1 VNTPASPSSPQTDTK
16 AEAGTGFVSLENE
29 VISLRAQVQNFA
41 QQVEHLEAK
50 NEWLRRAVFG
60 TKSERRPV
68 AQDLGAAEQQ
78 NFLTMPVT
86 AAAVD
91 SDVAQAAAEQ
101 QEAQKHTSELTAA
114 QKRNAKKGLGPDG
127 KQKAKNGGGR
137 RPVNRSLRP
146 VELIIEASA
155 SERIAADGTPL
166 VLLGYETSTR
176 EHYIAAE
183 LVLQTIKR
191 ERWGLPDTRELVFV
205 APPPATM
212 VPKGKYSDDAIIE
225 AMYRKY
231 VMCLPFGRM
240 LNDFRAMGSD
250 LSDSQLSDLAGRF
263 AAFLSPIAA
272 AIRDQVLARAF
283 VHVDE
288 TPLPTLDGRRTI
300 WAWVG
305 GNQTFF
311 HIGGRG
317 GNELRKVLGLP
328 IDDDGPTDKPAEEIA
343 LGETLGWV
351 FTHWMADGYR
361 PYDTIANEAGIIRLC
376 CWVHARRGFIIP
388 GDQGDLVAK
397 NILDRIGELYRIE
410 RDTKH
415 ADDAERQRRRQTDS
429 TPILE
434 GIRTACQDALLR
446 YDQASTMHK
455 ALAYILN
462 RWEGLT
468 VYTTRGDLPIDNNQ
482 AERVLRPIVI
492 GRKNW
497 NFIGSEDA
505 TAWAATNF
513 TIFESCR
520 LAKAEPRTW
529 LRLVITR
536 IHAGDT
542 DYATM
547 TPANCAKLC
556 PVRVPPGTKSG

>member
-1 VNTPASPSSPQTDTK
+1 VNTTSCPQSQPEVRTT
-16 AEAGTGFVSLENE
+16 AGIGFVSLEQE
-29 VISLRAQVQNFA
+29 VISLRVQVQDFSQLVQHQA
-41 QQVEHLEAK
+41 AK
-50 NEWLRRAVFG
+50 IEWLTHMMFG
-60 TKSERRPV
+60 AKSERRTV
-68 AQDLGAAEQQ
+68 AQDLGAAEQH

-86 AAAVD
+86 AAAAD
-91 SDVAQAAAEQ
+91 SDVAQSIAEQ
-101 QEAQKHTSELTAA
+101 QEAQKHTSELSAA
-114 QKRNAKKGLGPDG
+114 QKRNAKKGRGADG
-127 KQKAKNGGGR
+127 KQKVKNGGGR
-137 RPVNRSLRP
+137 RPVNRSLRS

-183 LVLQTIKR
+183 LVLQIIKR
-191 ERWGLPDTRELVFV
+191 QRWGLPDTRELVFV
-205 APPPATM
+205 PPPPATI

-263 AAFLSPIAA
+263 AAFLSPIAV

-300 WAWVG
+300 WGWVG

-328 IDDDGPTDKPAEEIA
+328 IDDDETTDKSTDDMA

-376 CWVHARRGFIIP
+376 CWAHARRGFIIP
-388 GDQGDLVAK
+388 GEQGDLVAK
-397 NILDRIGELYRIE
+397 NILDRIGEIYRIE
-410 RDTKH
+410 RDLKPT
-415 ADDAERQRRRQTDS
+415 DDAQRQRRRQTDAQ
-429 TPILE
+429 PILD
-434 GIRTACQDALLR
+434 GIRTACTDALLH
-446 YDQASTMHK
+446 YDQASTMYK
-455 ALAYILN
+455 ALSYILN

-513 TIFESCR
+513 TLFESCR
-520 LAKAEPRTW
+520 LAKVEPRAW
-529 LRLVITR
+529 LRLVIARLHT
-536 IHAGDT
+536 GDT
-542 DYATM
+542 DYAAM

-556 PVRVPPGTKSG
+556 PVRVTPGGNSG